1 MAMQQNEHQEQKA
14 LIQWF
19 RMQYPK
25 LIMFA
30 IPNGGQ
36 RNIVT
41 AMKLQAEGVLAGVA
55 DLFLMQ
61 PIGKYHGLFI
71 EMKSAKGKVSDQQ
84 AYFIE
89 QANLL
94 GYKAIVCYGFDQ
106 AAAEIMKYLRDV

>member
-1 MAMQQNEHQEQKA
+1 MQQNQHQEQKA

-25 LIMFA
+25 LIIFA

-41 AMKLQAEGVLAGVA
+41 ATKLQAEGVLRGVS
-55 DLFLMQ
+55 DLFLMK
-61 PIGKYHGLFI
+61 PIGNYHGLFI

-106 AAAEIMKYLRDV
+106 AAAEITNYLHNV